1 MQNLQKTLDYS
12 MNQISEH
19 QTLAKGIMMTY
30 VMITLVAVPLLL
42 VVSFVASFFD
52 AEDHESQ

>member
-1 MQNLQKTLDYS
+1 
-12 MNQISEH
+12 
-19 QTLAKGIMMTY
+19 MMTY

-42 VVSFVASFFD
+42 VVSFIASFFD